1 MNSSPFSFVR
11 ENTVMSE
18 KKIAVVTGA
27 SSGLGR
33 AMARKFKKE
42 GFYVVAVSRK
52 APEDGVCDRHIA
64 ADLTDKESLEAAAQE
79 ILKLEKVEVFIN
91 NAGLGAYAK
100 WDELREEELRRLMEL
115 DFFAPVLLTTKV
127 LPVLRAGRCCVVNI
141 SSAAGLLPVACMGAY
156 SAAKAALRMFS
167 DTLKIEERDLHVVT
181 VFPGRISTGFGSRAC
196 GCREVP
202 NTPSHGSETPEALAE
217 RVYKACCKKKRKVIY
232 PYWYRFVISTM
243 LKFSSIYE
251 KGSRKVWKI

>member
-1 MNSSPFSFVR
+1 MS
-11 ENTVMSE
+11 TV
-18 KKIAVVTGA
+18 KTAVVTGA

-33 AMARKFKKE
+33 AMARKFKQE

-52 APEDGVCDRHIA
+52 APEDGVCDRHIS
-64 ADLTDKESLEAAAQE
+64 ADLTDAASLAQAAQE
-79 ILKLEKVEVFIN
+79 ILRLENVDVFIN
-91 NAGLGAYAK
+91 NAGIGAYAK
-100 WDELREEELRRLMEL
+100 WDELKEEELRRLMEL
-115 DFFAPVLLTTKV
+115 DFFAPVLLTAKV
-127 LPVLRAGRCCVVNI
+127 LPVLRKSKACVVNI

-167 DTLKIEERDLHVVT
+167 DTLKVEERDLHVVT

-202 NTPSHGSETPEALAE
+202 NTPSHGSETPEELAK
-217 RVYKACCKKKRKVIY
+217 RVYKAYKRKKRSLIY
-232 PYWYRFVISTM
+232 PVWYRFVIGVM
-243 LKFSSIYE
+243 LRFPGIYE

>member
-1 MNSSPFSFVR
+1 MNDR
-11 ENTVMSE
+11 KT
-18 KKIAVVTGA
+18 AVVTGA

-33 AMARKFKKE
+33 AMARKFRSE

-52 APEDGVCDRHIA
+52 APEDGVCDLHIP
-64 ADLTDKESLEAAAQE
+64 ADLTEENSLAAAATE
-79 ILKLEKVEVFIN
+79 ILKLERVDVFIN
-91 NAGLGAYAK
+91 NAGIGAYAK
-100 WDELREEELRRLMEL
+100 WDELKEQELRRLMEL

-127 LPVLRAGRCCVVNI
+127 LPLLRKSKACVVNI

-167 DTLKIEERDLHVVT
+167 DTLKTEERDIHVVT

-202 NTPSHGSETPEALAE
+202 NTPSHGSETPEELAK
-217 RVYKACCKKKRKVIY
+217 RVYKACMKKKRSLIY
-232 PYWYRFVISTM
+232 PWWYKIVIGIM
-243 LKFSSIYE
+243 LRMPGIYE

>member
-1 MNSSPFSFVR
+1 
-11 ENTVMSE
+11 MSE
-18 KKIAVVTGA
+18 KKTAVITGA

-33 AMARKFKKE
+33 AMARKFKNS
-42 GFYVVAVSRK
+42 GYYVVAVSRK
-52 APEDGVCDRHIA
+52 APEDGVCDYHIA

-79 ILKLEKVEVFIN
+79 ILKLEKVDIFVN
-91 NAGLGAYAK
+91 NAGIGAYAK
-100 WDELREEELRRLMEL
+100 WDELCEKDLRRLMEL

-127 LPVLRAGRCCVVNI
+127 LPVLRAGRGVVVNI

-167 DTLKIEERDLHVVT
+167 DTLRVEERDIHVLT

-202 NTPSHGSETPEALAE
+202 NTPSHGSETPEVLAE
-217 RVYKACCKKKRKVIY
+217 RVYKACCRKSRKVIY
-232 PYWYRFVISTM
+232 PYWYRFVISLM
-243 LKFSSIYE
+243 LKFPSIYE

>member
-1 MNSSPFSFVR
+1 
-11 ENTVMSE
+11 MSTR
-18 KKIAVVTGA
+18 KIAVVTGA

-33 AMARKFKKE
+33 AMARKFRNE

-52 APEDGVCDRHIA
+52 APEDGVCDRHIS
-64 ADLTDKESLEAAAQE
+64 ADLTDSVSLEAAAKE
-79 ILKLEKVEVFIN
+79 ILQLERVDIFVN
-91 NAGLGAYAK
+91 NAGIGAYAK
-100 WDELREEELRRLMEL
+100 WDELKEDELRRLMEL

-127 LPVLRAGRCCVVNI
+127 LPVIRGSRGCVVNI

-167 DTLKIEERDLHVVT
+167 DTLKIEERDIHVVT
-181 VFPGRISTGFGSRAC
+181 VFPGRINTGFGSRAC

-202 NTPSHGSETPEALAE
+202 NTPSHGSETPEALAD
-217 RVYKACCKKKRKVIY
+217 RVFKAYKRRKRHLIY
-232 PYWYRFVISTM
+232 PGWYRFVIGFT
-243 LKFSSIYE
+243 LKFAKIYE

>member
-1 MNSSPFSFVR
+1 
-11 ENTVMSE
+11 MSE
-18 KKIAVVTGA
+18 QRTAVVTGA

-33 AMARKFKKE
+33 AMARKFRQE
-42 GFYVVAVSRK
+42 GFYVVAISRK
-52 APEDGVCDRHIA
+52 APESDVCDRHIA
-64 ADLTDKESLEAAAQE
+64 ADLTDSSSLDAAAQE
-79 ILKLEKVEVFIN
+79 ILSLDRVDVLIN
-91 NAGLGAYAK
+91 NAGIGAYAK
-100 WDELREEELRRLMEL
+100 WDELKEEELRRLMEL

-127 LPVLRAGRCCVVNI
+127 LPILRKSSGCVVNI

-167 DTLKIEERDLHVVT
+167 DTLKTEERDLHVVT

-202 NTPSHGSETPEALAE
+202 NTPSHGSETPEALAK
-217 RVYKACCKKKRKVIY
+217 RVYKACCRKKRSLIY
-232 PYWYRFVISTM
+232 PFWYRFVISAM
-243 LKFSSIYE
+243 LKFPSIYE

>member
-1 MNSSPFSFVR
+1 
-11 ENTVMSE
+11 MSA
-18 KKIAVVTGA
+18 KKTAVVTGA

-33 AMARKFKKE
+33 AMARKFKSE

-52 APEDGVCDRHIA
+52 APEEGVCDFHIP

-79 ILKLEKVEVFIN
+79 ILKLEKVDVFVN
-91 NAGLGAYAK
+91 NAGVGAYAK
-100 WDELREEELRRLMEL
+100 WDELREDELRRLMEL
-115 DFFAPVLLTTKV
+115 DFFAPVLLTVKV
-127 LPVLRAGRCCVVNI
+127 LPVLRSSRGTVVNI

-167 DTLKIEERDLHVVT
+167 DTLKVEERDIHVVT

-202 NTPSHGSETPEALAE
+202 NTPSHGSETPEALAKK
-217 RVYKACCKKKRKVIY
+217 VYRACCRKKRSLIY
-232 PYWYRFVISTM
+232 PFWYRFVISIM
-243 LKFSSIYE
+243 LKFPGIYE